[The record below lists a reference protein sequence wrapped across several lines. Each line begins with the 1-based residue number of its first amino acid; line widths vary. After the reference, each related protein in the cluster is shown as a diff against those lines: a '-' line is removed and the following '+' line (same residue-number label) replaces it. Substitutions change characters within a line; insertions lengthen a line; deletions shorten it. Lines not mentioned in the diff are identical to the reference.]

1 MRIDTTN
8 WKHRL
13 IILALTAAVG
23 LTVLWSMAGAWPVS
37 GQSTDDGT
45 PAKPTG
51 LTGTVTSEAVSLS
64 WDDPV
69 DNTITGYQVLR
80 RNPAVDERGEFLTIS
95 DDTGDAVTAYTDT
108 TVVANTRYFYRV
120 RARNSAGL
128 SPASSF
134 FKANVPEP
142 APAPTPEPT
151 PELTPEPTPEP
162 TPAPTPEPTPEPG
175 IDYDDERTESVSLG
189 DITNGPAE
197 NRDGSVN
204 TADPVDYFHFSLTAE
219 REVGVRIRRLDHNAD
234 LHIEDNDGT
243 VIASSENS
251 GDQKEVLNVTLAA
264 NNPGEHYYVRVEA

>member
-120 RARNSAGL
+120 RSRNSAGL

-142 APAPTPEPT
+142 APAP
-151 PELTPEPTPEP
+151 TPEPTPEP